1 MDINDFRSIITVMGL
16 LSFLGICA
24 WAYSRHAQAGFEE
37 AARLPLNDDDLPA
50 SMRRQEQEGRQN
62 G

>member
-1 MDINDFRSIITVMGL
+1 MDINDFRSIITVLGL

-24 WAYSRHAQAGFEE
+24 WAYSRHAKDGFDE
-37 AARLPLNDDDLPA
+37 AARLPLNEDDLPA
-50 SMRRQEQEGRQN
+50 GVGRREQEGRQN